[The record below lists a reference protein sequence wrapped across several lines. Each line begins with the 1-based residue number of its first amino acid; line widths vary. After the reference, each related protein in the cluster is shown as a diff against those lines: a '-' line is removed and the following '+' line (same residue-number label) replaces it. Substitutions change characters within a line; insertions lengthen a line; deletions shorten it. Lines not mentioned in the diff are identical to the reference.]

1 VLKNEDGGRN
11 GVWCACGASDYC
23 KWRDEASYGE
33 KRRRVEGNNMRDI
46 EFHNREKE
54 IKEIGAIQDSRPT
67 LITFIY
73 GPINSGKTELINH
86 VIEELPDDYV
96 VFYINL
102 RTKFLASYDDFIES
116 LFEME
121 MESERALKKG
131 KETLAELVS
140 SVTKVAGIPINK
152 EFLDYV
158 FKDNKPKN
166 AFSYIIKLFEEVKNS
181 GKQPVL
187 ILDELQKI
195 GDVNVNG
202 SLIYELFNF
211 FIDLTKEKHLAHV
224 FVATSDSLFIEEVHS
239 EAMLEGRCRYLL
251 VDDFDRETT
260 TAFLKKHGFTDNEN
274 VIAWEYCG
282 GKPVCLV
289 ELVNAKINGKD
300 VESEAKKL
308 LKIRTS
314 QILSIFDEISLGK
327 VEYSEQDI
335 IGEFKSFEQEE
346 LLQYDRI
353 NKEKIFLVGRNVFFI
368 DPTQRTIKPQ
378 SRLNLLAIREVLR
391 N

>member
-1 VLKNEDGGRN
+1 MRN
-11 GVWCACGASDYC
+11 
-23 KWRDEASYGE
+23 
-33 KRRRVEGNNMRDI
+33 I

-54 IKEIGAIQDSRPT
+54 TKEIRAILDSRPT

-73 GPINSGKTELINH
+73 GPINSGKTELITH
-86 VIEELPDDYV
+86 TIEELPDEYV

-102 RTKFLASYDDFIES
+102 RTKFLSSYDDFIES

-121 MESERALKKG
+121 MEADGVTRKRR
-131 KETLAELVS
+131 ETLAELVS

-166 AFSYIIKLFEEVKNS
+166 AFSYIIKLFIEVRAT
-181 GKQPVL
+181 GKQPIL

-224 FVATSDSLFIEEVHS
+224 FVATSDSLFMERVYS

-251 VDDFDRETT
+251 VDDFDLEP
-260 TAFLKKHGFTDNEN
+260 TATFLEKYGFTTDETA
-274 VIAWEYCG
+274 VAWEYCG
-282 GKPVCLV
+282 GKPICLV
-289 ELVNAKINGKD
+289 ELVNAKLNGKD
-300 VESEAKKL
+300 VESESKKL

-314 QILSIFDEISLGK
+314 QMLSIFDEISLGK
-327 VEYSEQDI
+327 VEYSEKSI
-335 IGEFKSFEQEE
+335 IEEFKNFEHEE
-346 LLQYDRI
+346 ILQYGRI

-378 SRLNLLAIREVLR
+378 SRLNLLALREVLR
-391 N
+391 R

>member
-1 VLKNEDGGRN
+1 
-11 GVWCACGASDYC
+11 
-23 KWRDEASYGE
+23 
-33 KRRRVEGNNMRDI
+33 MRSI
-46 EFHNREKE
+46 EFHDREKE
-54 IKEIGAIQDSRPT
+54 TKEIRAILDRRPT

-86 VIEELPDDYV
+86 VTSELLDDYV

-102 RTKFLASYDDFIES
+102 RTKFLASYDEFIES

-121 MESERALKKG
+121 METAGALKKG

-166 AFSYIIKLFEEVKNS
+166 AFSYIIKLFEEVRAT

-195 GDVNVNG
+195 GDVKVNG

-211 FIDLTKEKHLAHV
+211 FIDLTKEAHLAHV
-224 FVATSDSLFIEEVHS
+224 FVATSDSLFMERVYS

-251 VDDFDRETT
+251 VDDFDYEATA
-260 TAFLKKHGFTDNEN
+260 AFLEKYGFTADETA
-274 VIAWEYCG
+274 IAWEYCG
-282 GKPVCLV
+282 GKPICLV
-289 ELVNAKINGKD
+289 ELVNAKLDGKD
-300 VESEAKKL
+300 IGSESKKL

-314 QILSIFDEISLGK
+314 QMLSIFDEISLGK
-327 VEYSEQDI
+327 IEYSEKDI
-335 IGEFKSFEQEE
+335 IKEFKNFEQEE
-346 LLQYDRI
+346 MLQYDRI
-353 NKEKIFLVGRNVFFI
+353 TEEKIFLVGRNVFFI

-378 SRLNLLAIREVLR
+378 SRLNLLALREVLR
-391 N
+391 R

>member
-1 VLKNEDGGRN
+1 MK
-11 GVWCACGASDYC
+11 S
-23 KWRDEASYGE
+23 
-33 KRRRVEGNNMRDI
+33 I

-54 IKEIGAIQDSRPT
+54 TKEIRAILDSRPT

-73 GPINSGKTELINH
+73 GPINSGKTELITH
-86 VIEELPDDYV
+86 TIEELPDEYV

-102 RTKFLASYDDFIES
+102 RTKFLSSYDDFIES

-121 MESERALKKG
+121 IEAEGALKKK

-166 AFSYIIKLFEEVKNS
+166 AFSYMIKLFEEVKNS

-195 GDVNVNG
+195 GDVKVNG
-202 SLIYELFNF
+202 FLIYELFNF

-224 FVATSDSLFIEEVHS
+224 FVATSDSLFMESVYS
-239 EAMLEGRCRYLL
+239 EAMLDGRCRYSL

-260 TAFLKKHGFTDNEN
+260 ASFLDKYGFTADETA
-274 VIAWEYCG
+274 VAWDYCG
-282 GKPVCLV
+282 GKPICLV
-289 ELVNAKINGKD
+289 ELVNAKDDRRGKA
-300 VESEAKKL
+300 EEM
-308 LKIRTS
+308 LKIRRG
-314 QILSIFDEISLGK
+314 QIEEIVYSLEARDKEMFDAVMRVLSEFIGMERVGYKYISDEIK
-327 VEYSEQDI
+327 
-335 IGEFKSFEQEE
+335 
-346 LLQYDRI
+346 
-353 NKEKIFLVGRNVFFI
+353 FLVGKNIIFADSANKELR
-368 DPTQRTIKPQ
+368 PQ
-378 SRLNLLAIREVLR
+378 SKLNLLAIREVMKSV
-391 N
+391 